1 MYNSGEGRFF
11 GPRFGVHGDAKC
23 PGGFG
28 DGQCFVKFFFQKYLD
43 QPNYQIVDTDYE
55 NYSIIYSCHEDDMQ
69 YLWLMSRE
77 PTLSDDLLDQMMATA
92 KAALPNYDFT
102 QLTKDVQKES
112 KCKYVNK

>member
-1 MYNSGEGRFF
+1 
-11 GPRFGVHGDAKC
+11 
-23 PGGFG
+23 
-28 DGQCFVKFFFQKYLD
+28 
-43 QPNYQIVDTDYE
+43 
-55 NYSIIYSCHEDDMQ
+55 MQ